1 MLHWRV
7 ESAVHFENFPFIK
20 IRIYVDYWCTIN
32 LQNTSCE
39 FFTVKRGCP
48 VCKSLQLSKA
58 FWVSISIVYF
68 YCLFVL
74 YVFLISPGD
83 VLNPEIAT
91 QYYFAIK
98 LTTVRLVVIVFGLIA
113 YPVILSWFLKYAKCV
128 TVALTAW
135 AFIMYIEDYFVLYSM
150 IEYPQGSS
158 IDAVHLLRP
167 IFIVSLIWMCFEL
180 IFTAQPRE

>member
-1 MLHWRV
+1 M
-7 ESAVHFENFPFIK
+7 K

-39 FFTVKRGCP
+39 FFTVKKGCP

-58 FWVSISIVYF
+58 FWIAISIVYS
-68 YCLFVL
+68 YCFFVL

-98 LTTVRLVVIVFGLIA
+98 LTTVRLVVIVFGLVA
-113 YPVILSWFLKYAKCV
+113 YPVILSWFLKYARYV

-135 AFIMYIEDYFVLYSM
+135 ALIMYIEDYFVLYSM

-180 IFTAQPRE
+180 TFIAQPRE

>member
-1 MLHWRV
+1 
-7 ESAVHFENFPFIK
+7 
-20 IRIYVDYWCTIN
+20 
-32 LQNTSCE
+32 
-39 FFTVKRGCP
+39 
-48 VCKSLQLSKA
+48 
-58 FWVSISIVYF
+58 
-68 YCLFVL
+68 
-74 YVFLISPGD
+74 VFLISPGD

-98 LTTVRLVVIVFGLIA
+98 LTTVRLVVIVFGLVA
-113 YPVILSWFLKYAKCV
+113 YPVILSWFLKYARYV

-135 AFIMYIEDYFVLYSM
+135 ALIMYIEDYFVLYSM

-180 IFTAQPRE
+180 TFIAQPRE

>member
-1 MLHWRV
+1 M
-7 ESAVHFENFPFIK
+7 F
-20 IRIYVDYWCTIN
+20 
-32 LQNTSCE
+32 
-39 FFTVKRGCP
+39 
-48 VCKSLQLSKA
+48 KSLQLSKE
-58 FWVSISIVYF
+58 FWIAISIAYS

-83 VLNPEIAT
+83 VFNLEIAT

-98 LTTVRLVVIVFGLIA
+98 LTTVRLVIIVFGLIA
-113 YPVILSWFLKYAKCV
+113 YPVILSRFLKYAKYV

-135 AFIMYIEDYFVLYSM
+135 AFTMYIEDYFVLYSM

-180 IFTAQPRE
+180 TFIAQPGE